1 MKRRHQIDGSNS
13 SAVYTEVLPITT
25 QTQQVNTLP
34 PLKLRI
40 KQQNIVQE
48 FSVFIYETTTS
59 PREILK
65 FLLHFHHQLRM
76 VDLNSDECEQISRHL
91 KDLVRRESDHLVR
104 AKAVELISEVCY
116 LPSSNKNQCI
126 EDIFECLHK
135 ESKKKIFLLSF
146 FLFFFIIDKIQR
158 YWYCI
163 SQESTFTFW
172 HIIKILTFGFYM
184 RKNLIL
190 NESVCDFKFFF
201 YSYQLLF

>member
-1 MKRRHQIDGSNS
+1 MKRRHHQVDGSSS
-13 SAVYTEVLPITT
+13 SAAPTEVLPITN
-25 QTQQVNTLP
+25 QPQQVNTLP

-48 FSVFIYETTTS
+48 FSVFIYESATS

-91 KDLVRRESDHLVR
+91 KDLARRESDYLVR

-126 EDIFECLHK
+126 EEIFECLHK
-135 ESKKKIFLLSF
+135 ESMYKFIFQF
-146 FLFFFIIDKIQR
+146 
-158 YWYCI
+158 Y
-163 SQESTFTFW
+163 
-172 HIIKILTFGFYM
+172 IIKKEYLSNY
-184 RKNLIL
+184 
-190 NESVCDFKFFF
+190 
-201 YSYQLLF
+201 